1 MVLSFISVLCRDRL
15 QCELWQSGSRLCRK
29 SLSYELWL
37 ESSKFFYLIL
47 FYVFVCVVAYL
58 YCLYISECEWPASS
72 VCMFFFFDKFFCLYV
87 FFLKIAYVVLSS
99 QLAGTGCCR
108 KFPSLWAHSWFL
120 ECLWNATNS
129 RTQIDFF
136 STLSCQ
142 AVF

>member
-29 SLSYELWL
+29 SLSHELWL

-47 FYVFVCVVAYL
+47 VLCVCL
-58 YCLYISECEWPASS
+58 CGCISLLSIYKLMWMTCI
-72 VCMFFFFDKFFCLYV
+72 FCLYV

-108 KFPSLWAHSWFL
+108 KFPSLWAHPWFL
-120 ECLWNATNS
+120 ECLWNATSS

-136 STLSCQ
+136 SMLSCQ